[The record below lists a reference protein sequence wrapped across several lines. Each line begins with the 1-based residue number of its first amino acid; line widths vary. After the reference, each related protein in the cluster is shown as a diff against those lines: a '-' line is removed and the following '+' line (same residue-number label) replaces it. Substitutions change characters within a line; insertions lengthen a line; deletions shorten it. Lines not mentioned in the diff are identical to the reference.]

1 MSLYA
6 SGIIRIISDIE
17 LKHLQSGTTV
27 ANFAGGINEGKD
39 KSGNYIKNAMDVEVW
54 GKSAELIAENLRKG
68 DAIFVSGSVRMQE
81 WADRETGKNRRKHV
95 LNVQRF
101 EFLPRTATEQEEPF

>member
-27 ANFAGGINEGKD
+27 ANFAAGINEGKD
-39 KSGNYIKNAMDVEVW
+39 KSGNYIKNSMDVEVW
-54 GKSAELIAENLRKG
+54 GKPAEVIAENLKKG
-68 DAIFVSGSVRMQE
+68 DAIFASGNVRMQE
-81 WADRETGKNRRKHV
+81 WTDKETGKNRRKHV
-95 LNVQRF
+95 LSVQRF
-101 EFLPRTATEQEEPF
+101 EFLPRTATEEEPF